1 MTIVNI
7 LTIWWLIGGI
17 ILLVAFWTVFGSV
30 AVTDL
35 RLKDFI
41 ETVIL
46 SIIMCMA
53 AGVLWPFILR
63 ELIKDI
69 SND

>member
-17 ILLVAFWTVFGSV
+17 ILLVAFWMIFGSV

-35 RLKDFI
+35 TIKDFV
-41 ETVIL
+41 ETVAL

-53 AGVLWPFILR
+53 GGIIWPLIIR

>member
-17 ILLVAFWTVFGSV
+17 ILLVTFWMIFGSV

-35 RLKDFI
+35 TIKEFV
-41 ETVIL
+41 ETVAL

-53 AGVLWPFILR
+53 GGVLWPFILR

>member
-35 RLKDFI
+35 RLKDFV
-41 ETVIL
+41 ETVVL

-53 AGVLWPFILR
+53 AGVLWPLILR